1 MERLLATD
9 TRPLAVVVGSGG
21 AIARSLLARWCESGL
36 YHVVAVGRSHCDIQ
50 GVHSLT
56 TDYSEASLA
65 EVTAAVSALG
75 SNIER
80 LVVTNGVLSGA
91 DFSPER
97 KVGDLTTASWQ
108 HVMTVNALTPMLILS
123 ALWSLMRSSTQP
135 RVAVL
140 TARVGSLS
148 DNELG
153 GWYSY
158 RASKAALNMM
168 LKCAAIEVRR
178 INKNAK
184 LIAYHPGTVDSP
196 LSKPFQ
202 RSVPEGKLFSPDF
215 SAEQLDN
222 LMTSAVPDGTLSYL
236 DLAGQAIG
244 W

>member
-21 AIARSLLARWCESGL
+21 AIARSLLARWCDSGL

-80 LVVTNGVLSGA
+80 LVVTNGVLSGK

-178 INKNAK
+178 INQNAK
-184 LIAYHPGTVDSP
+184 LIA
-196 LSKPFQ
+196 
-202 RSVPEGKLFSPDF
+202 
-215 SAEQLDN
+215 
-222 LMTSAVPDGTLSYL
+222 
-236 DLAGQAIG
+236 
-244 W
+244 

>member
-91 DFSPER
+91 GSSPER

-222 LMTSAVPDGTLSYL
+222 LMTSAVPDGALSYL
-236 DLAGQAIG
+236 DWAGQTID